1 MRWRIKTDNNVSV
14 GIFSDS
20 LYISDSFRLSDR
32 RTEYSLV
39 MSACPKEIIDEI
51 YFRKTNNK
59 HPSNC

>member
-1 MRWRIKTDNNVSV
+1 MDNNVSV